1 MNIKITG
8 RTEDVTKAM
17 KKKASAKV
25 AKLMKFYGRI
35 TWVDV
40 KMDVEQER
48 NRVEVS
54 AGLSRG
60 ATVVGKAESTDMYA
74 AIDLATDKIARQLRR
89 HKEKL
94 ADHRPRRADAAPAP
108 ESDEEPEPSYDDV
121 IRELRDS

>member
-8 RTEDVTKAM
+8 RTEGVTKAM
-17 KKKASAKV
+17 KKKASVKV

-40 KMDVEQER
+40 KMDVEQQR
-48 NRVEVS
+48 NTVEVS
-54 AGLSRG
+54 AGLNRG

-94 ADHRPRRADAAPAP
+94 SDHRPRRSETPP
-108 ESDEEPEPSYDDV
+108 VVEDEEGQEPTYDDV